1 MPRIL
6 CLTWHNVFGQDY
18 GAVLRTRHIFQL
30 LARLGEVHVVLV
42 GGHHG
47 VYARTNKSAGSLKL
61 VDVVEFQSTG
71 KWSVLDR
78 FRNEF
83 DRTFIN
89 TDKEQARAID
99 RARLHTMMAAH
110 DLVWIHG
117 LTLANRYGIWRWPN
131 SVLDL
136 DDIISSL
143 YRTRLRLA
151 SDLLEKLR
159 HWRQVV
165 LWRRRER
172 CLGKRFDAL
181 CVCSERDRQELGGGK
196 EIFVLPNG
204 FTAPKNTPVR
214 NPVTPPRLGFIG
226 TFTYE
231 PNRDGVRW
239 FVQKVWP
246 LILEKMPDVRLRLVG
261 AGSEKGC
268 WQDTRNIDALGFLAN
283 TESEMATWSASVV
296 PLFVGG
302 GTRIKIAESF
312 SRLCPVVATSLGAYG
327 YDVTDGNELWLADS
341 PTDFAVKCLRT
352 LTDAGENQAMAGRA
366 WEKFLQHW
374 TWNAQA
380 GRVAAIVQS
389 VLRQKG

>member
-6 CLTWHNVFGQDY
+6 CLTWHNVFGEDY

-30 LARLGEVHVVLV
+30 LALLGEVRVVLA
-42 GGHHG
+42 GGQHEES
-47 VYARTNKSAGSLKL
+47 VRTNKTAGSLEL

-71 KWSVLDR
+71 KWSIAER
-78 FRNEF
+78 FRNEL
-83 DRTFIN
+83 DGTFLN
-89 TDKEQARAID
+89 TDKQQARAID
-99 RARLHTMMAAH
+99 RERLQTLMAAH

-143 YRTRLRLA
+143 YRTRLKQA
-151 SDLLEKLR
+151 SGLLEKFR
-159 HWRQVV
+159 HWRQTV
-165 LWRRRER
+165 LWRRREQF
-172 CLGKRFDAL
+172 LGKRFDAL

-204 FTAPKNTPVR
+204 FAAPKKTPVR

-226 TFTYE
+226 TFTYG

-239 FVQKVWP
+239 FVEKVWP
-246 LILEKMPDVRLRLVG
+246 LILGKMPDVRLRLVG

-268 WQDTRNIDALGFLAN
+268 WQDTRNIDALGFLID

-341 PTDFAVKCLRT
+341 AADFAAKCLRV
-352 LTDAGENQAMAGRA
+352 LTDVAANQAMAGRA

-374 TWNAQA
+374 TWDAQA
-380 GRVAAIVQS
+380 GRVAAVVES
-389 VLRQKG
+389 VLRKK